1 MNYYEEILTL
11 YHHLLMLDSKEDKEK
26 RWITDYEPKAK
37 HLSTVHFHILSYLSN
52 HQNSLGKEISDH
64 LSVLPGTLS
73 KRLALL
79 IERDFV
85 EASKDETDGRGK
97 RYQLT
102 PKGKRLAQIHEQ
114 LLRMKNQQLAQELE
128 DFTSEELQ
136 IIVRFLYAFKEAEET
151 INYPSEFTEWNEKN

>member
-37 HLSTVHFHILSYLSN
+37 NLSTVHFHILSYLLK
-52 HQNSLGKEISDH
+52 QPNSLAREISDN

-85 EASKDETDGRGK
+85 EASKDEIDGRGK
-97 RYQLT
+97 RYRLT
-102 PKGKRLAQIHEQ
+102 TNGERLAQIHGK
-114 LLRMKNQQLAQELE
+114 LLSTKNQQLAQELKG
-128 DFTSEELQ
+128 FTSEELQ
-136 IIVRFLYAFKEAEET
+136 TIVRFLYAFKKAEET
-151 INYPSEFTEWNEKN
+151 INYPSEFTE